1 MYKLTYSKRTIKDV
15 FKPIHFL
22 KVILK
27 IILNI
32 VKFRYTFSVRRFL
45 CFFIVTPFCCDMPLI
60 AKGLFYYTKTFLR
73 LHMTKFLLGTIAT
86 LLLTLSFFIYKHNKT
101 LQDLEHEKYKN
112 LSLESKLQDSNNA
125 LEKIQLDTQSYLKG
139 RDKEIQQIQNK
150 YTKLLQEHT
159 RQERALQQANTH
171 SLHTQKHATQ
181 NHISSQVKLDNSYN
195 ATDTS
200 KKSVSKHSLHT
211 QNRDVSDIT
220 YPQHDTKDQN
230 MRSRHSEGVRSTTEE
245 STTESKIKG
254 LDYSHSKDMTKN
266 IRCFANAQHDVL
278 NILRFLD
285 VSLTQD
291 VSAMPQHDKK
301 HFGFLNKS
309 NSIHNDTQH
318 NLSYS
323 EIPNNSNSNSN
334 SFQNGNNQYQN
345 MQEHN
350 ADSILYELQQCEL
363 QIQTAKTMLQQALQ

>member
-1 MYKLTYSKRTIKDV
+1 
-15 FKPIHFL
+15 
-22 KVILK
+22 
-27 IILNI
+27 
-32 VKFRYTFSVRRFL
+32 
-45 CFFIVTPFCCDMPLI
+45 
-60 AKGLFYYTKTFLR
+60 
-73 LHMTKFLLGTIAT
+73 MTKFLLGTIAT
-86 LLLTLSFFIYKHNKT
+86 LLLTLTFFIYKHNKT

-112 LSLESKLQDSNNA
+112 LSLESKLQDSNKA

-150 YTKLLQEHT
+150 YTKLLQEHK

-220 YPQHDTKDQN
+220 YPQHD
-230 MRSRHSEGVRSTTEE
+230 
-245 STTESKIKG
+245 
-254 LDYSHSKDMTKN
+254 
-266 IRCFANAQHDVL
+266 VL

-291 VSAMPQHDKK
+291 VSAMPQYDVCFLSQHDKK

-318 NLSYS
+318 NFSYS

-334 SFQNGNNQYQN
+334 SFQNGKSC
-345 MQEHN
+345 ML
-350 ADSILYELQQCEL
+350 SLQQCEL

>member
-1 MYKLTYSKRTIKDV
+1 
-15 FKPIHFL
+15 
-22 KVILK
+22 
-27 IILNI
+27 
-32 VKFRYTFSVRRFL
+32 
-45 CFFIVTPFCCDMPLI
+45 
-60 AKGLFYYTKTFLR
+60 
-73 LHMTKFLLGTIAT
+73 MTKFLLGTIAT
-86 LLLTLSFFIYKHNKT
+86 LLLTLTFFIYKHNKT

-139 RDKEIQQIQNK
+139 RDKEIQQIQDK

-181 NHISSQVKLDNSYN
+181 NHISSQVKLDNSHN

-220 YPQHDTKDQN
+220 YPQHDVDVSTSSQHDTKDQDI
-230 MRSRHSEGVRSTTEE
+230 RTRHSEGVRSTTEE

-285 VSLTQD
+285 VST
-291 VSAMPQHDKK
+291 SSQHDKK

-309 NSIHNDTQH
+309 NSTHNDNSH
-318 NLSYS
+318 NFSYS
-323 EIPNNSNSNSN
+323 EIPNNLNSNGN
-334 SFQNGNNQYQN
+334 SFQNGNTC
-345 MQEHN
+345 ML
-350 ADSILYELQQCEL
+350 SLQHCQL

>member
-1 MYKLTYSKRTIKDV
+1 
-15 FKPIHFL
+15 
-22 KVILK
+22 
-27 IILNI
+27 
-32 VKFRYTFSVRRFL
+32 
-45 CFFIVTPFCCDMPLI
+45 MPLI

-73 LHMTKFLLGTIAT
+73 LQTTKFLLGIIAT
-86 LLLTLSFFIYKHNKT
+86 LLLTLTFFIYKHNRT

-220 YPQHDTKDQN
+220 YPQHDVLNILRFLDVSTSQDVSATPQHDVCFLSQYDVDVSGLSPQHDTKDQD
-230 MRSRHSEGVRSTTEE
+230 MRSRHSEGVLQSKTTEE

-266 IRCFANAQHDVL
+266 IRCFAYA
-278 NILRFLD
+278 
-285 VSLTQD
+285 
-291 VSAMPQHDKK
+291 QHDKK
-301 HFGFLNKS
+301 HF
-309 NSIHNDTQH
+309 
-318 NLSYS
+318 SYS

-334 SFQNGNNQYQN
+334 SFQNGNTC
-345 MQEHN
+345 ML
-350 ADSILYELQQCEL
+350 SLQHCQL
-363 QIQTAKTMLQQALQ
+363 QIQTAKDMLQQALQ